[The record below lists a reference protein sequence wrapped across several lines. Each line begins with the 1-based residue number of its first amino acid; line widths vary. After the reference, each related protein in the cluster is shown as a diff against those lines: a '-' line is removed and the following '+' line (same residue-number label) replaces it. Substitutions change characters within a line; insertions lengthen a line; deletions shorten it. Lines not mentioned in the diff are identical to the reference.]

1 MIGTISTSEVNL
13 ALSGKSKMDHDE
25 LVYTP
30 NITIIVVLY
39 ENEEKKKKRDSL
51 RFPLDRPKWRSSE
64 QRCFSRR
71 GSTREWRTS
80 TAGISMREMAIF
92 DEPRLK
98 WAQNRGFT

>member
-39 ENEEKKKKRDSL
+39 ENEEKKKK
-51 RFPLDRPKWRSSE
+51 
-64 QRCFSRR
+64 
-71 GSTREWRTS
+71 
-80 TAGISMREMAIF
+80 GIV
-92 DEPRLK
+92 
-98 WAQNRGFT
+98 